1 MERRRKFNKPMAE
14 SSGVAHAATREDGP
28 DVWIFDFR
36 CEKKNPDRVHF
47 STDRGNQKFRAFTA
61 NDRVAFAAL
70 PFRGTAR
77 TRSTDAMRL
86 PGFKEALTFLD
97 FERTGHVSL

>member
-77 TRSTDAMRL
+77 TRTNMNLLKTRTMR
-86 PGFKEALTFLD
+86 FFSNTTFFLKIC
-97 FERTGHVSL
+97 